1 MEKDHK
7 EKTPLALELTTC
19 FLLLCVNFAAFLL
32 VCGQAG

>member
-19 FLLLCVNFAAFLL
+19 FILLCVNFAAFLL
-32 VCGQAG
+32 VSGLTG